1 MNIRL
6 SQSEFCLSKRQT
18 LSLVGAAGFRI
29 DAHAG
34 TVWVTQ
40 DHDRRDV
47 VLSPGES
54 FTLDGPGQAIVQAFE
69 PSRVS
74 LTQPTAEVRRTPALD
89 WAPRLADALRRL
101 LPRPAWA

>member
-6 SQSEFCLSKRQT
+6 SQSEFCLTKRQT
-18 LSLVGAAGFRI
+18 LSLIDGAGVRI

-34 TVWVTQ
+34 TLWVTQ

-54 FTLDGPGQAIVQAFE
+54 FTLDGRGQAIVQAFE

-74 LTQPTAEVRRTPALD
+74 LTQPTGAVRRTRALD
-89 WAPRLADALRRL
+89 WAPRLVDALRRML
-101 LPRPAWA
+101 ARPAWA